1 MITEIIP
8 KGFLINIVAPPNSN
22 TYKISYKKGGLFVNS
37 DESQNDFHV
46 TGCSHSLKINQS
58 KNLT

>member
-1 MITEIIP
+1 MTTEIIP
-8 KGFLINIVAPPNSN
+8 KGFLINIVAPHDSN

-46 TGCSHSLKINQS
+46 TGCSHALRINQLKI
-58 KNLT
+58 